1 MSDVTSTQIGPGL
14 KHVLA
19 ADPDAQFYLLIR
31 VAQADDETEQ
41 ALLEY
46 GVKIR
51 HQLTLI
57 PTFAV
62 TCTGATALNLLQCPW
77 VQHIE
82 DDRPVHTL

>member
-14 KHVLA
+14 EHVLA

-31 VAQADDETEQ
+31 VAQADDQTEQ
-41 ALLEY
+41 ALREC
-46 GVKIR
+46 GATIR
-51 HQLTLI
+51 HRLTLI

-62 TCTGATALNLLQCPW
+62 TCTGAIALSLLQCSW

-82 DDRPVHTL
+82 DDRPVHTM